1 MKRQRWVAL
10 LIIAALIA
18 AGVWT
23 IIQSRSSEEKES
35 VGAIHVGATAPIF
48 ELTTIQ
54 GQKVRLADYKGQVVV
69 INFWASWCGPCVQE
83 MPLIDRIHQTQAPE
97 VTTLFINV
105 GESKGT
111 VVDYLESQHFS
122 FPVSIDITGKVS
134 GLYGITGLPA
144 TFIIDES
151 GVIRRAVLG
160 EITDY
165 SQLESWVENAK
176 SPLEGSNS

>member
-10 LIIAALIA
+10 LIIAVLIA

-23 IIQSRSSEEKES
+23 IIQSRGPDGKEAA
-35 VGAIHVGATAPIF
+35 GAVAPIF

-69 INFWASWCGPCVQE
+69 INFWASWCGPCVRE

-122 FPVSIDITGKVS
+122 FPVSIDITGRAS

-144 TFIIDES
+144 TFIIDAS
-151 GVIRRAVLG
+151 GVIRKAVLG
-160 EITDY
+160 EITEY
-165 SQLESWVENAK
+165 SQLESWVEDAK
-176 SPLEGSNS
+176 IPL